1 MEWTERMNAAIDYIE
16 ENLAGE
22 IDLTIAASKA
32 FCSEYLF
39 TRIFSFISDI
49 PLNEYIRLRRLTL
62 AGFLLQRSNT
72 NIVDI
77 ANKYNYSS
85 PNSFT
90 RAFQAMHGI
99 LPSQARDVCIELKSH
114 PRLIFTSSEEA
125 ITELNPQIFEE
136 REITVFGKSLI
147 TKASEAYETVP
158 AFWDKCEEEQITNL
172 IVKASN
178 GNETTLLKAVISDI
192 DDDTLKYMICL
203 DMPKCGVSE
212 YFETLTIPS
221 GKWASFSLIIKN
233 PGKDNIRSI
242 WKRIYTEWFP
252 NSGYDHEDRPRQERC
267 YWREDGKMVV
277 EAWVPIKNNS

>member
-1 MEWTERMNAAIDYIE
+1 MEWMERMNAAIDYIE

-22 IDLTIAASKA
+22 IDLTVAASKA

-49 PLNEYIRLRRLTL
+49 PLNEYIRRRRLTL
-62 AGFLLQRSNT
+62 AGFLLQRNNA
-72 NIVDI
+72 NILDI

-90 RAFQAMHGI
+90 RAFQAMHRI
-99 LPSQARDVCIELKSH
+99 LPSQARDVCVELKSH
-114 PRLIFTSSEEA
+114 PRLIFTPSKEA
-125 ITELNPQIFEE
+125 IEELNPQIFEE
-136 REITVFGKSLI
+136 HDITVFGKSLI

-158 AFWDKCEEEQITNL
+158 AFWNKCEEDQITNL
-172 IVKASN
+172 IVKAGN
-178 GNETTLLKAVISDI
+178 GNETTLLKSVISDI

-212 YFETLTIPS
+212 DFETLTIPS
-221 GKWASFSLIIKN
+221 GKWASFPLIIEN
-233 PGKDNIRSI
+233 PAKDNIRSI

-252 NSGYDHEDRPRQERC
+252 NSGYDQEKGPRQERC

-277 EAWVPIKNNS
+277 EAWVPIKNNP